1 MKRQALVDSSARN
14 VRPRVVTRGHVR
26 AEERATMAGEDRDAL
41 ESTESLYNR
50 LRQQRREIGE
60 RRLHINEENPLN
72 YYARMID
79 VPAGSHSIDRRLGT
93 TVGEHFL
100 PSDITDAINA
110 YAVLPLRQYP
120 WEQWDPDR
128 LEKTNIQG
136 FPQGEESLRSP
147 EGDYY
152 GNYGHGQQEP
162 FEGMFWMGVTDSPPR
177 NYLRGPGGRNR
188 TRRPSRARLY
198 NPLEDDDFA

>member
-14 VRPRVVTRGHVR
+14 VRPRVATRGHVR
-26 AEERATMAGEDRDAL
+26 AQERATMAGEDRDAL

-100 PSDITDAINA
+100 PPDITDAINA
-110 YAVLPLRQYP
+110 YAVLPGWP
-120 WEQWDPDR
+120 NWEQWDNS
-128 LEKTNIQG
+128 ENIQG
-136 FPQGEESLRSP
+136 FPQRQTRARDLRSP
-147 EGDYY
+147 EGDYL
-152 GNYGHGQQEP
+152 GNYGHGQQQA
-162 FEGMFWMGVTDSPPR
+162 FEGMTDSPLN

-188 TRRPSRARLY
+188 TRRRSRARLY